1 MRERALIKVRLRHLN
16 RLKQAS
22 SSYQQ
27 DFPIGETNSVKDY
40 PRNKNKKVQQIINN
54 NNLERFYRLLPPK
67 KGLKKEPKRKPK
79 NKNSEK
85 PKKIQTNT

>member
-27 DFPIGETNSVKDY
+27 DFPIGETNSVRDY
-40 PRNKNKKVQQIINN
+40 PRNKTKKVQQIINN

-67 KGLKKEPKRKPK
+67 KGFKKTQ
-79 NKNSEK
+79 
-85 PKKIQTNT
+85 KKT